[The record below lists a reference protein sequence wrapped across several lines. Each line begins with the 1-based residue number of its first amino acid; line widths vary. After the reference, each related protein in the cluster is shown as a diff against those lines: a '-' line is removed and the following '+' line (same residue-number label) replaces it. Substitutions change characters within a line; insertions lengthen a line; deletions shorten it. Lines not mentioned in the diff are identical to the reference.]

1 MNARTKLINLS
12 VTIDCKYSLLPQ
24 IIVEIDPV
32 NKPTIIPFLVT
43 PFHHNAS
50 SNAGPKDDPRPL
62 HAKLTILKTVSP
74 LHSKYIAH
82 K

>member
-12 VTIDCKYSLLPQ
+12 VKIDCKYGLLPQ

-32 NKPTIIPFLVT
+32 NKPAIIPFLVT
-43 PFHHNAS
+43 PFHHNVS

-62 HAKLTILKTVSP
+62 HAKLTMLKMVLP
-74 LHSKYIAH
+74 LHSEYIAT